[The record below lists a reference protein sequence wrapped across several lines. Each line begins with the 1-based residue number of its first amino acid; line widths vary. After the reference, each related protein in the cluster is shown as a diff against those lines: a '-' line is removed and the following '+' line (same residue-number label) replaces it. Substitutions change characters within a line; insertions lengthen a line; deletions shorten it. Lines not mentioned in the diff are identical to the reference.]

1 MLTFPNSYIPKLG
14 PTALVSHTQTSID
27 SAHLDAGWKKCNT
40 LGDAAL
46 ESTPNHICS
55 ACRQVIPDFQGLL
68 QQCEVYQTP
77 LSLTAL
83 FQTVETVLKLTSC

>member
-1 MLTFPNSYIPKLG
+1 MERATTKKHWAGWNGCHHRFLMRLLSRYFSKRSVSNRASDIMLTFLNSYIPKLG

-46 ESTPNHICS
+46 ESTPNHIC
-55 ACRQVIPDFQGLL
+55 
-68 QQCEVYQTP
+68 
-77 LSLTAL
+77 
-83 FQTVETVLKLTSC
+83 